1 MSLTFEWDE
10 EKART
15 NLRKHRVSF
24 DETKTLFNDPFLMTF
39 PDPEHSL
46 AEARY
51 VSIGLSAQ
59 GRILVV
65 SHTDREMNVRL
76 ISCRKAT
83 RTERRAYEENR

>member
-1 MSLTFEWDE
+1 MILI
-10 EKART
+10 
-15 NLRKHRVSF
+15 
-24 DETKTLFNDPFLMTF
+24 LMTF

-59 GRILVV
+59 ERILVV